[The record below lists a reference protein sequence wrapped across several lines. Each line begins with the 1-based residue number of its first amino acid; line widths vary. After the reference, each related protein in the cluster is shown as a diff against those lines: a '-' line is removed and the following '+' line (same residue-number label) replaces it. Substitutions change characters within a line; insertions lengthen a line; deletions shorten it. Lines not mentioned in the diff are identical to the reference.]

1 MLFKSGRRRN
11 QEKRNVEMNGV
22 LSARIGERKKEIEA
36 ICRPQGKDVSEF
48 VREALTKA
56 LDAHPLRPYLLCVGA
71 SMAFRDFT
79 SAARDSGIVGDEIA
93 EKLRSLLDEF
103 SAQAQS
109 GLKQQ
114 FRSLYPESQDD
125 PANLYPVEN
134 FSDLQTAETLMRSR
148 TANDEIE

>member
-48 VREALTKA
+48 VREALTSA
-56 LDAHPLRPYLLCVGA
+56 LDAHPLKPYLLCVGA
-71 SMAFRDFT
+71 STAFRDFI
-79 SAARDSGIVGDEIA
+79 SAARDTGIAGDEVA
-93 EKLRSLLDEF
+93 EKLTSLLDEF

-109 GLKQQ
+109 GLKAQ
-114 FRSLYPESQDD
+114 FRKLYPESKDD
-125 PANLYPVEN
+125 PASLYPIES
-134 FSDLQTAETLMRSR
+134 FSDLQAAETLMRSR
-148 TANDEIE
+148 VANQEIE